1 MLATPSH
8 MTVWMTAF
16 VLLVQTVFP
25 QLGVVCGCSSHGETS
40 VGSCCCVDNEPRESD
55 STIGC
60 PHCTRE
66 SDTSDEAHVGQCELG
81 CDCDEFVPYEPA
93 QNDPESPTSNFFTQL
108 GTLVTTCSN
117 EAVVACKWRPSRQV
131 LSFDESHGQHYRQI
145 MLRVWLT

>member
-16 VLLVQTVFP
+16 VLLIQTVSP
-25 QLGVVCGCSSHGETS
+25 QLGVACGCSSHSDITRT
-40 VGSCCCVDNEPRESD
+40 CCCVDAARAD
-55 STIGC
+55 SHSSPGC
-60 PHCTRE
+60 PHC
-66 SDTSDEAHVGQCELG
+66 AHQSNAGEVSGVSQCKLG
-81 CDCDEFVPYEPA
+81 CDCDEFVPHEPA

-108 GTLVTTCSN
+108 ETLVTTCST